1 MAKTIGS
8 EMILLVSNN
17 TSILEATRMAIANE
31 EMLKLIDRE
40 LTLKDL
46 FQVIAETQPDVILVD
61 FEFDPHPYEL
71 LDKIASENPLCA
83 VVAILS
89 ESGMGNSD
97 RVVLSGARAFIQYP
111 YRADNLVTTI
121 KRVLEL
127 MQRNQA
133 YSSEISDLDTTVKP
147 RNTIT
152 VFSPKGGV
160 GTTTIATNLA
170 ISLHKTLKEDVLLI
184 DGKHLFGHVAL
195 YLNLRSGNSIT
206 DLIAHAC
213 MLDQTL
219 MKQVVVKHI
228 SGIFVLPSPYSI
240 TEAQGIRPDNL
251 FNVIQS
257 LQQVFPYIIID
268 GGSNLNDN
276 TVTYMDSSDKILLV
290 LSSDLASMRDA
301 RQFLEI
307 SASLSYPKDKTLLIL
322 NQTGRKE
329 DVKSEEIENILKV
342 KIFGK
347 NPTDESLALSSVNEG
362 VPILLKKPHHPISKS
377 FLDIAKELSKILK
390 TAETKDLKNDKSEK
404 TEPSKRASKKG

>member
-1 MAKTIGS
+1 MAKKIGS
-8 EMILLVSNN
+8 EMVLLVSNN
-17 TSILEATRMAIANE
+17 SCIIEATRTTFANE
-31 EMLKLIDRE
+31 EMLNLIDRVV
-40 LTLKDL
+40 TSKDL

-71 LDKIASENPLCA
+71 IDKIASENPLCP

-121 KRVLEL
+121 KRVMEL

-133 YSSEISDLDTTVKP
+133 FSSEISDLDTSVKP
-147 RNTIT
+147 RNTFT

-184 DGKHLFGHVAL
+184 DGKHLFGHIAL
-195 YLNLRSGNSIT
+195 YLNLRTGNSIT
-206 DLIAHAC
+206 DLIAHAG

-219 MKQVVVKHI
+219 MKQVVVKHL
-228 SGIFVLPSPYSI
+228 SGIYVLPSPYSI
-240 TEAQGIRPDNL
+240 SEAQGIRPDNL
-251 FNVIQS
+251 FTVIQS
-257 LQQVFPYIIID
+257 LQQVFRYIIID

-290 LSSDLASMRDA
+290 LNSDLASMRDV
-301 RQFLEI
+301 RQFMEI
-307 SASLSYPKDKTLLIL
+307 SATLSYPKDKILLIL
-322 NQTGRKE
+322 NLTGRKE
-329 DVKSEEIENILKV
+329 DVKTEEIENILKV

-347 NPTDESLALSSVNEG
+347 IPTDESLALSSLNEG
-362 VPILLKKPHHPISKS
+362 VPILLKKPHHPISRAFS
-377 FLDIAKELSKILK
+377 DIAKELLKIIK
-390 TAETKDLKNDKSEK
+390 TAETVILENDKSDK
-404 TEPSKRASKKG
+404 TEPSKRSSKKG

>member
-1 MAKTIGS
+1 MV
-8 EMILLVSNN
+8 LLVSNN
-17 TSILEATRMAIANE
+17 SCIIEATRTTFANE
-31 EMLKLIDRE
+31 EMLNLIDRVV
-40 LTLKDL
+40 TSKDL

-71 LDKIASENPLCA
+71 IDKIASENPLCP

-121 KRVLEL
+121 KRVMEL
-127 MQRNQA
+127 MQRNQVF
-133 YSSEISDLDTTVKP
+133 SSEISTSDMSVKP
-147 RNTIT
+147 RNTFT

-195 YLNLRSGNSIT
+195 YLNLRTGNSIT
-206 DLIAHAC
+206 DLIAHAG

-219 MKQVVVKHI
+219 MKQVVVKHL
-228 SGIFVLPSPYSI
+228 SGIYVLPSPYSI
-240 TEAQGIRPDNL
+240 SEAQGIRPDNL
-251 FNVIQS
+251 FTVIQS
-257 LQQVFPYIIID
+257 LQQVFRYIIID

-290 LSSDLASMRDA
+290 LNSDLASMRDV
-301 RQFLEI
+301 RQFMEI
-307 SASLSYPKDKTLLIL
+307 SATLSYPKDKILLIL
-322 NQTGRKE
+322 NLTGRKE
-329 DVKSEEIENILKV
+329 DVKTEEIENILKV

-347 NPTDESLALSSVNEG
+347 IPTDESLALSSLNEG
-362 VPILLKKPHHPISKS
+362 VPILLKKPHHPISRAFS
-377 FLDIAKELSKILK
+377 DIAKELLKIIK
-390 TAETKDLKNDKSEK
+390 TAETVILENDKSDK
-404 TEPSKRASKKG
+404 TEPSKRSSKKG